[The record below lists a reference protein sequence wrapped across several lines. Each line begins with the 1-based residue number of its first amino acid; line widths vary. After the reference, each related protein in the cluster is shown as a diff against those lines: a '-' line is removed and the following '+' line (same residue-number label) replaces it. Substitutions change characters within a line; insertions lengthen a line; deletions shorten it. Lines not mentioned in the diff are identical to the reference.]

1 MIDHSGTTRV
11 DYEEVLRAIGYF
23 VDHNNLKEVTIIEL
37 NEGMLVRG
45 VRYTT
50 EPAAGY
56 QTISETFLFTND
68 DINQILE
75 DAYKRRKPG
84 KGGIFRLKPLGK
96 E

>member
-1 MIDHSGTTRV
+1 MMDFSGTTRV

-23 VDHNNLKEVTIIEL
+23 VDQNNLKEVTIVEL

-50 EPAAGY
+50 ERTVGY
-56 QTISETFLFTND
+56 QTISETFLFTHE
-68 DINQILE
+68 DIAQILE

-84 KGGIFRLKPLGK
+84 KGGIFRLRPPGS